1 MKAAR
6 RGTASAIY
14 SGEQTKTGNSALTWP
29 QALFMGLLQGATE
42 LFPVSSL
49 GHSVIIPSLLHW
61 SFKQADPSFVPFLV
75 LLHLGTAGA
84 LLILYRA
91 QWVAIIRGFFTAAF
105 RGQIQNDNERLAM
118 LLLVGTIP
126 AAILGV
132 FLETRI
138 KSLFASPYEAAGFLI
153 ANGILMLAF
162 ELLRRRAERRSTLQE
177 EEFAQAERISFRAA
191 ALVGACQ
198 ALAFLPGISRSGV
211 TIGGGLLAGLRHQE
225 AARFSFLLATP
236 IILGAGLVEV
246 PQLFSGGVP
255 VGEYLA
261 GMVLAG
267 IAAYA
272 SARFLLRYFRSGRLD
287 QYGYYCIAA
296 GLASLALLRFNL

>member
-1 MKAAR
+1 MSLA
-6 RGTASAIY
+6 
-14 SGEQTKTGNSALTWP
+14 

-49 GHSVIIPSLLHW
+49 GHAVLIPSLLHW
-61 SFKQADPSFVPFLV
+61 TFKQSDPSFVPFLV

-84 LLILYRA
+84 LLIIYRTE
-91 QWVAIIRGFFTAAF
+91 WVEIIKSFFKAAVRGRIETPS
-105 RGQIQNDNERLAM
+105 ERLAM
-118 LLLVGTIP
+118 LLMVGTIP

-132 FLETRI
+132 FFETRI
-138 KSLFASPYEAAGFLI
+138 KSLFASPYVAAAFLVV
-153 ANGILMLAF
+153 NGVLMLTF
-162 ELLRRRAERRSTLQE
+162 EMLRRRAERRAAVDSKSRIEQE
-177 EEFAQAERISFRAA
+177 ESFAEAERISFRAA

-236 IILGAGLVEV
+236 VILAAGVLEV
-246 PQLFSGGVP
+246 PQLLASGVP
-255 VGEYLA
+255 VGEYVAAAILS
-261 GMVLAG
+261 G
-267 IAAYA
+267 IAAYL

-287 QYGYYCIAA
+287 PYGWYCIAA
-296 GLASLALLRFNL
+296 GLISLGLLAFNL

>member
-1 MKAAR
+1 M
-6 RGTASAIY
+6 T
-14 SGEQTKTGNSALTWP
+14 LP

-49 GHSVIIPSLLHW
+49 GHAVLIPSLLHW
-61 SFKQADPSFVPFLV
+61 RFKQSDPSFVPFLV

-84 LLILYRA
+84 LLVIYRND
-91 QWVAIIRGFFTAAF
+91 WVSIIKGFFTAAV
-105 RGQIQNDNERLAM
+105 RGRIETQPERLAM
-118 LLLVGTIP
+118 LLMVGTIP

-132 FLETRI
+132 FLESRI
-138 KSLFASPYEAAGFLI
+138 KSLFASPYVAAGFLVV
-153 ANGILMLAF
+153 NGVLMLGF
-162 ELLRRRAERRSTLQE
+162 EQLRRRAERRAALASQPRAVQE
-177 EEFAQAERISFRAA
+177 ESFAEAERISFRAA

-236 IILGAGLVEV
+236 VILGAGVIEV
-246 PQLFSGGVP
+246 PQLFSGRVP
-255 VGEYLA
+255 VGEYIGGAILS
-261 GMVLAG
+261 GV
-267 IAAYA
+267 AAYA

-287 QYGYYCIAA
+287 PYGWYCVAA
-296 GLASLALLRFNL
+296 GLVSLGLLALKL